1 VLAPVAPPGR
11 FEFRIG
17 AEIASIVDGEVRSGP
32 IEAPDVIVE
41 GDAVGIYYMF
51 VDRRVDLVSI
61 AGDLDLLGRLLDAS
75 PRPVEEAVRL

>member
-1 VLAPVAPPGR
+1 
-11 FEFRIG
+11 
-17 AEIASIVDGEVRSGP
+17 
-32 IEAPDVIVE
+32 VE